1 MEELIAI
8 ASIVG
13 VVIIGAMTPGPS
25 FIVVAQI
32 SLSNTRAHGISA
44 AVGMGLG
51 ALVFACLALLGLHI
65 IFTQVVWLYAAFK
78 VFGGLYLLYLGIKI
92 WRSAKTDLISPGED
106 TSADKA
112 ANARAGQTLI
122 RSFSY
127 AFMTQISNP
136 KAAIIY
142 SGVFAVFLPSETSVW
157 FPALLLPALLFVETG
172 WYILVACA
180 LSAQASRNVYL
191 KSKSWIDRI
200 AGGLMGALGIKLM
213 TSST

>member
-13 VVIIGAMTPGPS
+13 VIIIGAMTPGPS

-32 SLSNTRAHGISA
+32 SLSNSRTHGIA
-44 AVGMGLG
+44 AAIGMGLG
-51 ALVFACLALLGLHI
+51 AIVFACLALLGLHL
-65 IFTQVVWLYAAFK
+65 IFTKIVWLYAAFK
-78 VFGGLYLLYLGIKI
+78 IIGGLYLVYLGTKI
-92 WRSAKTDLISPGED
+92 WRGAKTALVSSDEATNENTKS
-106 TSADKA
+106 K
-112 ANARAGQTLI
+112 QTLF

-136 KAAIIY
+136 KAALIY
-142 SGVFAVFLPSETSVW
+142 SGVFAVFLPEETSVW

-172 WYILVACA
+172 WYVLVACA
-180 LSAQASRNVYL
+180 LSVKASRNVYL

-200 AGGLMGALGIKLM
+200 AGGLMGALGFKLM
-213 TSST
+213 TSTS

>member
-1 MEELIAI
+1 MEEFIAI

-13 VVIIGAMTPGPS
+13 VIIIGAMTPGPS

-32 SLSNTRAHGISA
+32 SLANSRAHGLSA
-44 AVGMGLG
+44 ALGMGLG
-51 ALVFACLALLGLHI
+51 ALVFASLALLGLHI
-65 IFTQVVWLYAAFK
+65 IFTQVVWLYTAFK
-78 VFGGLYLLYLGIKI
+78 VLGGLYLLYLGVKI
-92 WRSAKTDLISPGED
+92 WRGAKTPLGSSGND
-106 TSADKA
+106 
-112 ANARAGQTLI
+112 ANSDPRANQTLF

-157 FPALLLPALLFVETG
+157 FPAILLPALLFVETG
-172 WYILVACA
+172 WYVLVACA
-180 LSAQASRNVYL
+180 LSAQASRNIYL

-200 AGGLMGALGIKLM
+200 AGGLMAGLGLKLM
-213 TSST
+213 TSSG